1 MFKKNSHVDFKILY
15 NNLLELVRKKELYIR
30 YNIED
35 SFTARIFLIFFFTSF
50 LLIRLKKLPNSK
62 KVSQD
67 IFDNIFNHIELN
79 TRELG
84 FGDVYVNKKMK
95 ILTKSFYNIL
105 LECEKYEKTKHNEFV
120 NFLSSSFYSNKNEKK
135 ECSEK
140 LAKFF
145 NVFNDFS
152 SKLTL
157 ETIKKGDIKF
167 NYF

>member
-1 MFKKNSHVDFKILY
+1 MLKNSSHVDFKILY
-15 NNLLELVRKKELYIR
+15 NNLLELVRKKELYIH

-35 SFTARIFLIFFFTSF
+35 SFTARIFLIFFLASF
-50 LLIRLKKLPNSK
+50 LLIRLKKLSNSK

-67 IFDNIFNHIELN
+67 IFDGIFNYIELN

-95 ILTKSFYNIL
+95 ILTKSFYSIL
-105 LECEKYEKTKHNEFV
+105 LECEKYEKTKHNDFV
-120 NFLSSSFYSNKNEKK
+120 NFISLNFYSNKNQKK

-145 NVFNDFS
+145 NLFNDFS

-157 ETIKKGDIKF
+157 ENIKKGDIKF

>member
-1 MFKKNSHVDFKILY
+1 MFKNSSHVDFKILY
-15 NNLLELVRKKELYIR
+15 NNLLELVRKKELYIN

-35 SFTARIFLIFFFTSF
+35 SFTARIFLIFFLTSF

-67 IFDNIFNHIELN
+67 IFDNIFNYIELN
-79 TRELG
+79 IRELG

-105 LECEKYEKTKHNEFV
+105 LECERYEKTKHNDFV
-120 NFLSSSFYSNKNEKK
+120 NFVSINFYSNKNEKK
-135 ECSEK
+135 ECYEK

-145 NVFNDFS
+145 NMFNDFS

-157 ETIKKGDIKF
+157 ESIKKGDIKF